1 MEKIYEIK
9 AYILGFYTKYSR
21 YIDLGLKF
29 LLALLTFA
37 FINNHVGFVQM
48 LANPV
53 VTVGLAVICTFLPAT
68 ITTIFASGMVLLH
81 FFSLAPGA
89 AIVAGFLLLVMFAMY
104 FRFAP
109 GNATILLMTPIAF
122 TMRIPILIPVVYGL
136 LGGPVCVIPVTF
148 GIVVYYLIAYVKS
161 YATVI
166 GSVAESGVVTQV
178 TTFTQQVLSNNEM
191 WLTIIS
197 FAICLLVVYNI
208 KQLAVDHAW
217 EIAVTAGILMNII
230 IMAFGH
236 VMLGI
241 QISYPNLI
249 VSSVIAVL
257 VAIIIELFV
266 FSVDYTRAEHLQ
278 FEDDEYYYYVKAIP
292 KVSIAVPE
300 KTVKKI
306 NVRQDTE
313 EMAGMQVEE
322 MLQETEEE
330 KRFKMEQEESEI
342 QKIIEEELKN

>member
-1 MEKIYEIK
+1 
-9 AYILGFYTKYSR
+9 
-21 YIDLGLKF
+21 
-29 LLALLTFA
+29 
-37 FINNHVGFVQM
+37 
-48 LANPV
+48 
-53 VTVGLAVICTFLPAT
+53 
-68 ITTIFASGMVLLH
+68 
-81 FFSLAPGA
+81 
-89 AIVAGFLLLVMFAMY
+89 
-104 FRFAP
+104 
-109 GNATILLMTPIAF
+109 
-122 TMRIPILIPVVYGL
+122 
-136 LGGPVCVIPVTF
+136 
-148 GIVVYYLIAYVKS
+148 
-161 YATVI
+161 
-166 GSVAESGVVTQV
+166 
-178 TTFTQQVLSNNEM
+178 
-191 WLTIIS
+191 
-197 FAICLLVVYNI
+197 
-208 KQLAVDHAW
+208 
-217 EIAVTAGILMNII
+217 MNII